1 VLVLEGGRILADV
14 TPRELFTDAA
24 LLEQVRLRPPQ
35 IAVLGRELGLDPVPL
50 SVGELVAAVAAPL
63 NNLEEMH

>member
-1 VLVLEGGRILADV
+1 
-14 TPRELFTDAA
+14 
-24 LLEQVRLRPPQ
+24 VRLRPPQ